1 MRLKK
6 VVVGFL
12 ILLGFSCWL
21 FRMAEAKIV
30 RIGIPSHAITQI
42 AQYIAKDKGYYAE
55 EGLEVELIMMAGPIA
70 NTALIAK
77 ELQFSIVPV
86 AALTAAVRGAPL
98 RIIQTS
104 YFRPLWWMYGTPEI
118 HNVAALKG
126 KKVGVGGIASATGA
140 LSIEVL
146 KRYGLEA
153 GRDVLLLS
161 VGVQP
166 SVLAALLTKTIDAAI
181 LTAPWNFKAEESGL
195 RRLLDLTKEDLVLL
209 TGSVVVHEDMLR
221 NDRVLV
227 EKFLRSTMKGFL
239 YAKKNSADAIA
250 IAARN
255 IQLSPDLAAKTY
267 HVALPALTEDGTLD
281 PESQRKALDMV
292 TRIRE
297 VKPVPPFEQFFDF
310 SLTRKIYRELKPGK

>member
-1 MRLKK
+1 MKLMGITRAL
-6 VVVGFL
+6 L
-12 ILLGFSCWL
+12 IVFSACWL
-21 FRMAEAKIV
+21 SSSTEARTV
-30 RIGIPSHAITQI
+30 RVGIPSHAITQI
-42 AQYIAKDKGYYAE
+42 AQYVAKDKGYYAE
-55 EGLEVELIMMAGPIA
+55 EGLEVELIMMAGPAA

-98 RIIQTS
+98 RILQTT
-104 YFRPLWWMYGTPEI
+104 YFRPLWWMYGIPEI
-118 HNVAALKG
+118 RNMAALKG
-126 KKVGVGGIASATGA
+126 KKVGIGGIASATGA

-166 SVLAALLTKTIDAAI
+166 SAFAALLTKTIDAAI
-181 LTAPWNFKAEESGL
+181 LTSPWNFKAEESGL
-195 RRLLDLTKEDLVLL
+195 RLLLDLTKEDMVLL
-209 TGSVVVHEDMLR
+209 SGSVVVHEDILR
-221 NDRVLV
+221 SDRVLV

-239 YAKKNSADAIA
+239 YAKENSTDATA

-255 IQLSPDLAAKTY
+255 IQLSPDVAAKTY
-267 HVALPALTEDGTLD
+267 QVALPALTEDGALD
-281 PESQRKALDMV
+281 RESQRKALDLV